1 MNSNT
6 RHELLNL
13 VEDFL
18 EGNASE
24 SGIARLEALVLSDQ
38 ECESLYL
45 EVVQLHGNLYWD
57 AAGCGAELENVF
69 SLPAAQSSIQP
80 SVNRVVDAVSWPR
93 RAAALLSTVALLVV
107 LVWTIQSSSI
117 STNSDSTVVEN
128 TSTPDASQHRDIKV
142 KQNEGNVV
150 EVRLPQ
156 NEALAK
162 HNANE
167 KIVEPIVSDEEILP
181 FDSAS
186 DLQVVAFI
194 NEQIQSKWDENSVA
208 PSPRATESEWVRR
221 IHLDLLGRIPTP
233 LEVESFLDDSDASK
247 RLKLLD
253 SLLES
258 RGFASN
264 FASIW
269 TNLLVG
275 RSRGRDI
282 DREALFAYLKGQF
295 GNNMPWSKT
304 VTDLISAEG
313 SADQSG
319 PANFL
324 LAHLNNEAVPATAIT
339 ARIFLCEQ
347 IQCSQCHRHPTIP
360 DWGQEKFW
368 EFNAFF
374 QRTIVEEKM
383 VLDKKT
389 GQQQRI
395 RQLVDTESPKAEPAY
410 YEDLRGVMKVAYP
423 RFADVDVK
431 PLPESTLRDQLAH
444 LLTTGSDP
452 QLAQAFVNR
461 SWKHFFGH
469 AFTRQVDDMGPHH
482 EFSHP
487 NLVDGIARAFVKSD
501 YDVRRLIRWICLS
514 DAYQLTSK
522 SVAENKFDEP
532 ELGDLPLFTRMYVK
546 PLSPEQLFNSL
557 LIAGGVSTEE
567 IRRRGSSYAQREEWL
582 QQFFVSENNEE
593 NGEVSTFDGS
603 LPQTL
608 MMMNGELVKRAIDPV
623 QGQVLK
629 EIVSDRSKSEAEHI
643 QDLCLAALSRRP
655 TPQELEA
662 IQKMLRNQ
670 IRLRTSHNMPPQLAY
685 NEAFGDVYWAYL
697 NSSEF
702 SVNH

>member
-1 MNSNT
+1 MNSKT
-6 RHELLNL
+6 RRDFLNL
-13 VEDFL
+13 VEEFL
-18 EGNASE
+18 EGNSSE
-24 SGIARLEALVLSDQ
+24 SKIARLESLILSNE
-38 ECESLYL
+38 ECETLFH
-45 EVVQLHGNLYWD
+45 EVVQLHGHLYWD
-57 AAGCGAELENVF
+57 AAGYGAELENYFPVPTAQPVIQ
-69 SLPAAQSSIQP
+69 STIKPIAWHRRVAAILST
-80 SVNRVVDAVSWPR
+80 
-93 RAAALLSTVALLVV
+93 AALLAVVVWITRSPSVVDNSESIVKEILPTPETSENLDPKNDLL
-107 LVWTIQSSSI
+107 QG
-117 STNSDSTVVEN
+117 E
-128 TSTPDASQHRDIKV
+128 
-142 KQNEGNVV
+142 VV
-150 EVRLPQ
+150 EVHLPPNKTIAEHSTIEQ
-156 NEALAK
+156 P
-162 HNANE
+162 
-167 KIVEPIVSDEEILP
+167 VEPIAAEEDVLP
-181 FDSAS
+181 FDAAS

-194 NEQIQSKWDENSVA
+194 NDQLQSKWDENNVA

-221 IHLDLLGRIPTP
+221 VHLDLLGRIPTLHE
-233 LEVESFLDDSDASK
+233 LELFLNDSDASK
-247 RLKLLD
+247 RIKLLD

-264 FASIW
+264 FASVW

-275 RSRGRDI
+275 RSRDRDI
-282 DREALFAYLKGQF
+282 DREALFTYLKGQF
-295 GNNMPWSKT
+295 GNNKPWSGT
-304 VTDLISAEG
+304 VADLISAEG
-313 SADQSG
+313 SAVQSG

-339 ARIFLCEQ
+339 ARIFLCQQ

-360 DWGQEKFW
+360 DWGQDKFW

-374 QRTIVEEKM
+374 QRTIVKEKM

-389 GQQQRI
+389 GERQRV
-395 RQLVDTESPKAEPAY
+395 RQLVDTEALKVEPAY

-423 RFADVDVK
+423 RYAGVDVQ
-431 PLPESTLRDQLAH
+431 PLPESTLRDQLAQ
-444 LLTTGSDP
+444 LLIAGSDP

-461 SWKHFFGH
+461 NWKHFFGH

-487 NLVDGIARAFVKSD
+487 SLVDGLARAFVKSD
-501 YDVRRLIRWICLS
+501 YNVRRLIRWICLS
-514 DAYQLTSK
+514 DAYQLTSE
-522 SVAENKFDEP
+522 SIAENKFDEP
-532 ELGDLPLFTRMYVK
+532 DLGDLPLFTRMYVK

-608 MMMNGELVKRAIDPV
+608 MMMNGELVKRASDPT

-629 EIVSDRSKSEAEHI
+629 KIVSDREKSETQHI
-643 QDLCLAALSRRP
+643 QDLCLAALSRHP
-655 TPQELEA
+655 TPQELDA
-662 IQKMLRNQ
+662 IRKALRNQ